1 MKLKN
6 SNTVLLVFAR
16 SLPDEVRHKPL
27 LHKNGFSRYIY
38 QQLNSHL
45 KKTLIKTDL
54 PVIWWDSTYQKHAS
68 FGENFKQAFE
78 FAFTQQYENV
88 IAIGNDCPTLNF
100 RDILH
105 TFNLLQEKKMVLG
118 PAHDGGIYLM
128 GLNKNCFC
136 DDLFDTI
143 RWQTSHVLHDLCKQ
157 TNLDFHF
164 LATKSDLDTFE
175 DLQLLSRQKMQYE
188 IAMNIYL
195 FLQSWLDLQYSHLL
209 NYFLVCNHQN
219 ILLRAPP
226 VCY

>member
-16 SLPDEVRHKPL
+16 SLPDEVRAKPL
-27 LHKNGFSRYIY
+27 LHKNGLSRYIY

-45 KKTLIKTDL
+45 KKTLRQTGL
-54 PVIWWDSTYQKHAS
+54 PVIWWNSTYQKHSS

-78 FAFTQQYENV
+78 FAFTQHYENV
-88 IAIGNDCPTLNF
+88 IAIGNDCPTLSF

-105 TFNLLQEKKMVLG
+105 TSNLLQQKKLVLG

-128 GLNKNCFC
+128 GLNKDSFC

-143 RWQTSHVLHDLCKQ
+143 RWQTGDVLHDLCQ
-157 TNLDFHF
+157 QSYDFHF
-164 LATKSDLDTFE
+164 LASKSDLDTLE
-175 DLQLLSRQKMQYE
+175 DLGLLSRQKMQYE
-188 IAMNIYL
+188 IAMTIYL
-195 FLQSWLDLQYSHLL
+195 FLRSWLDLQLSDQLS
-209 NYFLVCNHQN
+209 YFPVSNHQN

-226 VCY
+226 TYL